1 MGKSQKKRLMRRH
14 NPMRVP
20 DSHLPKGLES
30 AAESSA
36 KKEAVLPIMQKM
48 ESPDSSERKW
58 ACVAVSNLIQND
70 PSTRRLLQG
79 KNVVGSLITRLS
91 DSEEEVWIEAAGA
104 LRNLCIDGGYDI
116 CAEMYNKN
124 ILAPL
129 KAFVPRISSALSQFI
144 DSPKSLPENARRVV
158 YEFAE
163 NVITIFWCLSETS
176 NKALNAINAIG
187 LIPFLM
193 SFLGARDKLPTAT
206 VTAAAQSLYV
216 LTDDNWPAIDAIRS
230 EVIYISCL
238 LDIVRVNEQNNET
251 SDDRFVMLYVLC
263 CGILGNISPLPP
275 PSSAPNFDV
284 SKDLIFPRLHPVISS
299 VSLDAAVQRVQE
311 LVARQANEPLEI
323 EKLSLKHVPKSDHK
337 LSTELELEKLE
348 NRLRTVQLALEIL
361 TGVYA
366 TLPDPVAEAELG
378 NDDREE
384 LEDGDGDGNMSDA
397 PMEDAMDLD
406 QSSQPVAG
414 DLHTSLSLPSLVRPL
429 LTLIQP
435 TALSFPPPSA
445 PSCHPPTTSAL
456 SALHVSA
463 FECLNN
469 IFLSLAAHPHSER
482 CADDSAAQTIWSE
495 IWTSLSKVGVDIA
508 VGQEQK
514 QVIWEI
520 AVGVL
525 WGVGKIWKGK
535 FVPTEEHVRILMSIC
550 DASTDSQVQVKCIGA
565 LECLA
570 QHPNS
575 LDANRVI
582 SSYLLDI
589 LPTST
594 SPSPKGTEPLIQAV
608 SALIDIYSDESLHYD
623 VNFREGKFED
633 RLAQSVEGLRKAVRA
648 INRKTETDLKLRG
661 EEVRDNLIAFIKY
674 RKELRF

>member
-36 KKEAVLPIMQKM
+36 KMEAIPPIMQKM

-58 ACVAVSNLIQND
+58 ACVATSNLIQND
-70 PSTRRLLQG
+70 PSTRRLLQS

-129 KAFVPRISSALSQFI
+129 KAFVPKISSALAQFI

-158 YEFAE
+158 CQFAE

-176 NKALNAINAIG
+176 NKALNAINAMG

-193 SFLGARDKLPTAT
+193 SFLGARDRLPTAT

-216 LTDDNWPAIDAIRS
+216 LTDDNWPAIDAMRS
-230 EVIYISCL
+230 DVAYTSCL
-238 LDIVRVNEQNNET
+238 LDIVRMNAQSNEAP
-251 SDDRFVMLYVLC
+251 DDRFVMLYVLC

-275 PSSAPNFDV
+275 PSAASCLDV
-284 SKDLIFPRLHPVISS
+284 SKDLIFPRLQPAISS
-299 VSLDAAVQRVQE
+299 ISLDAAVQQVQE
-311 LVARQANEPLEI
+311 LAAHQANEPPEI

-337 LSTELELEKLE
+337 SPTELEFEKVE

-361 TGVYA
+361 TGAYA
-366 TLPDPVAEAELG
+366 TLPDPVTGAEPDE
-378 NDDREE
+378 
-384 LEDGDGDGNMSDA
+384 EDGEEIEDGDGNMTDA
-397 PMEDAMDLD
+397 TMDDAMDLD
-406 QSSQPVAG
+406 HSSPPVTG
-414 DLHTSLSLPSLVRPL
+414 NLHASLSLPSLVRPL
-429 LTLIQP
+429 LALIQP

-456 SALHVSA
+456 SAIHVSA

-469 IFLSLAAHPHSER
+469 VFLSLAAYPHSELYTE
-482 CADDSAAQTIWSE
+482 DSIGQTIWSE
-495 IWTSLSKVGVDIA
+495 IWTSLSKIGLDVA
-508 VGQEQK
+508 AGQEQMHE
-514 QVIWEI
+514 IWEV

-535 FVPTEEHVRILMSIC
+535 LVPTEEHVRILMSVC

-575 LDANRVI
+575 IDANRVI
-582 SSYLLDI
+582 SSYLLDM

-608 SALIDIYSDESLHYD
+608 SALIDIYSDERLPYD
-623 VNFREGKFED
+623 VNFREGKFEE
-633 RLAQSVEGLRKAVRA
+633 RLAQGVEGFRKAVRA
-648 INRKTETDLKLRG
+648 INRKTETDLRLRG
-661 EEVRDNLIAFIKY
+661 EEVRDNLTAFIKY
-674 RKELRF
+674 RKDLRF

>member
-36 KKEAVLPIMQKM
+36 KMEAIPPIMQKM

-58 ACVAVSNLIQND
+58 ACVATSNLIQNN
-70 PSTRRLLQG
+70 PSTRRLLQS

-129 KAFVPRISSALSQFI
+129 KAFVPKISSALAQFI

-158 YEFAE
+158 CQFAE

-176 NKALNAINAIG
+176 NKALNAINAMG

-193 SFLGARDKLPTAT
+193 SFLGARDRLPTAT

-216 LTDDNWPAIDAIRS
+216 LTDDNWPAIDAMRS
-230 EVIYISCL
+230 DVAYTSCL
-238 LDIVRVNEQNNET
+238 LDIVRMNAQSNEAP
-251 SDDRFVMLYVLC
+251 DDRFVMLYVLC

-275 PSSAPNFDV
+275 PSAASCLDV
-284 SKDLIFPRLHPVISS
+284 SKDLIFPGLQPAISS
-299 VSLDAAVQRVQE
+299 ISLDAAVQQVQE
-311 LVARQANEPLEI
+311 LAAHQANEPPEI
-323 EKLSLKHVPKSDHK
+323 EKLLLKHVPKSDHK
-337 LSTELELEKLE
+337 SPTELEFEKVE

-361 TGVYA
+361 TGAYA
-366 TLPDPVAEAELG
+366 TLPDPVTGAEPDE
-378 NDDREE
+378 
-384 LEDGDGDGNMSDA
+384 EDGEEIEDGDGNMTDA
-397 PMEDAMDLD
+397 TMDDAMDLD
-406 QSSQPVAG
+406 HSSPPVTG
-414 DLHTSLSLPSLVRPL
+414 NLHASLSLPSLVRPL
-429 LTLIQP
+429 LALIQP

-456 SALHVSA
+456 SAIHVSA

-469 IFLSLAAHPHSER
+469 VFLSLAAYPHSELYTE
-482 CADDSAAQTIWSE
+482 DSIGQTIWSE
-495 IWTSLSKVGVDIA
+495 IWTSLSKIGLDVA
-508 VGQEQK
+508 AGQEQMHE
-514 QVIWEI
+514 IWEV

-535 FVPTEEHVRILMSIC
+535 LVPTEEHVRILMSVC

-575 LDANRVI
+575 IDANRVI
-582 SSYLLDI
+582 SSYLLDM

-608 SALIDIYSDESLHYD
+608 SALIDIYSDERLPYD
-623 VNFREGKFED
+623 VNFREGKFEE
-633 RLAQSVEGLRKAVRA
+633 RLAQGVEGFRKAVRA
-648 INRKTETDLKLRG
+648 INRKTETDLRLRG
-661 EEVRDNLIAFIKY
+661 EEVRDNLTAFIKY
-674 RKELRF
+674 RKDLRF

>member
-36 KKEAVLPIMQKM
+36 KKEAIPPIMQKM

-58 ACVAVSNLIQND
+58 ACVAASNLIQND

-104 LRNLCIDGGYDI
+104 LRNLGIDGGYDI

-129 KAFVPRISSALSQFI
+129 KAFVPKISSALSHFI
-144 DSPKSLPENARRVV
+144 NSPKSLPENARRVV

-176 NKALNAINAIG
+176 NKALNAINVMD
-187 LIPFLM
+187 LVPFLM
-193 SFLGARDKLPTAT
+193 SFLGARDQLPTAT

-216 LTDDNWPAIDAIRS
+216 LTDDNWPAIDAVRS
-230 EVIYISCL
+230 NVAYTSCL
-238 LDIVRVNEQNNET
+238 LDIVRMNEQSNEA

-275 PSSAPNFDV
+275 PSTASYLDV
-284 SKDLIFPRLHPVISS
+284 SKDIIFPRLQPVISS
-299 VSLDAAVQRVQE
+299 ISLDVAVQQVQE
-311 LVARQANEPLEI
+311 LVAHQAKEPPEI
-323 EKLSLKHVPKSDHK
+323 DKLSLKHVPKSDHK
-337 LSTELELEKLE
+337 SPTELEFEKVE

-361 TGVYA
+361 TGAYA
-366 TLPDPVAEAELG
+366 TLPDPVTGAEPDE
-378 NDDREE
+378 DDGEAVKG
-384 LEDGDGDGNMSDA
+384 GDGDMADVT
-397 PMEDAMDLD
+397 MDDAMDLD
-406 QSSQPVAG
+406 HSSRPVTG
-414 DLHTSLSLPSLVRPL
+414 NLHASLSLPALVRPL
-429 LTLIQP
+429 LALIQP

-456 SALHVSA
+456 SAIHVSA

-469 IFLSLAAHPHSER
+469 VFLSLAAHPHSELY
-482 CADDSAAQTIWSE
+482 ADDSTGQTIWSE
-495 IWTSLSKVGVDIA
+495 IWTSLSKIGVDIA
-508 VGQEQK
+508 TGQEQK
-514 QVIWEI
+514 RAIWEV

-535 FVPTEEHVRILMSIC
+535 LVPTEEHVRILMSVC
-550 DASTDSQVQVKCIGA
+550 DASTDSQIQVKCIGA

-575 LDANRVI
+575 IDANRVI
-582 SSYLLDI
+582 SSYLLDM

-594 SPSPKGTEPLIQAV
+594 SPSPRGIEPLIQAV
-608 SALIDIYSDESLHYD
+608 SALIDIYSDERLPYD
-623 VNFREGKFED
+623 VNFREGRFEE
-633 RLAQSVEGLRKAVRA
+633 RLAQGVEGIRKAVRA
-648 INRKTETDLKLRG
+648 INRKTETDLRLRG
-661 EEVRDNLIAFIKY
+661 EEVRDNLTAFIKY